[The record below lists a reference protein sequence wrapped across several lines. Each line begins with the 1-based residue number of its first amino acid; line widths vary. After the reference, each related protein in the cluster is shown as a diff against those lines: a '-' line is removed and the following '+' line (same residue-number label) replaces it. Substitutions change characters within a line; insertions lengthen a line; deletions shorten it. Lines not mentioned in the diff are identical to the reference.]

1 MLTWIKHYV
10 IIETLAHLLG
20 FTKLKRKRYN
30 SCSSLSFDPDRPLTL
45 NDIWAMSLRR
55 RDVRS
60 AERKLRE
67 ALTPLR
73 GTPAERIKAEYNKRI
88 QSSAWNNGLVCDSAM
103 FIDAEMVAAGDPG
116 QLWLSQHIW
125 SYDPDHYWIEYPDNP
140 VDPFDSDTDLEPPCI
155 GTALIDGKH
164 YRYGETLEG
173 Y

>member
-73 GTPAERIKAEYNKRI
+73 GTPAERIKAEFKVDIGLI
-88 QSSAWNNGLVCDSAM
+88 QSHRLG
-103 FIDAEMVAAGDPG
+103 IDLGR
-116 QLWLSQHIW
+116 
-125 SYDPDHYWIEYPDNP
+125 
-140 VDPFDSDTDLEPPCI
+140 I
-155 GTALIDGKH
+155 GAQIA
-164 YRYGETLEG
+164 
-173 Y
+173 